1 MEASGGSGEA
11 SKMALVGK
19 GDSDSSRSL
28 APASGDDTL
37 LDCEEEADA
46 EILLSVVGIKIFSA
60 ALREPLA
67 VPALRVRWPRPE
79 SILDAT
85 LCLGAPGAA
94 LAALPGAG
102 DALPPR
108 ASVVEEDPLREVG
121 REDTLA
127 LAPALDFGL
136 GVAVD
141 ASSA

>member
-37 LDCEEEADA
+37 RDCEEADA
-46 EILLSVVGIKIFSA
+46 EIILSIVGIKIFSA
-60 ALREPLA
+60 ALTEPLA

-108 ASVVEEDPLREVG
+108 AGVVEEDPLREVG